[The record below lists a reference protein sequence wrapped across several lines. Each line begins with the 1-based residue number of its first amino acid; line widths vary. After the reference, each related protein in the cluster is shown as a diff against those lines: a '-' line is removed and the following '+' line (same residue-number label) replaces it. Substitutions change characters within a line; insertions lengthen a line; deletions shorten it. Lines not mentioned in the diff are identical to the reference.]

1 MNDKQQLNN
10 TNRIVKLYDDL
21 ENVLYSDL
29 TIYEL
34 EKLTGI
40 NYTMIYKY
48 REGIASLENITFN
61 NAVQLL
67 RVSGLDPVD
76 NLLKIRSL
84 SHKALNNS
92 TISIYRI
99 GKHLNISNYAM
110 SKMRD
115 DPTNNIR
122 LNRLCL
128 IYEYYYIK

>member
-10 TNRIVKLYDDL
+10 NRIVKLYDDL

-34 EKLTGI
+34 EKLTDI

-61 NAVQLL
+61 NAIQLL
-67 RVSGLDPVD
+67 RVSGLDPVE
-76 NLLKIRSL
+76 NLYRIRSL
-84 SHKALNNS
+84 VFKALNNS
-92 TISIYRI
+92 DISIYRV
-99 GKHLNISNYAM
+99 GKQLNISNYAM
-110 SKMRD
+110 SMMRD
-115 DPTNNIR
+115 DLNNNIR

-128 IYEYYYIK
+128 IYEYYYSI